1 MLINIFVLELTW
13 FFYSYIID
21 KILSEIKVRE
31 MKKISIYTDKTKQK
45 EFIKRMNTIVN
56 REDSSIAYCV
66 IEKNGSNGFV
76 VLMRPY
82 NNRYSHDT
90 LMFNFY
96 SSVYTNDGYEEYVD
110 KGYSKEDI
118 MQLANILNDFC
129 FENFYEGQF
138 FASTFLNLDGEKLKS
153 YVFKLSSDEKNNI
166 FSIDNKY
173 LTRMFTVVKK
183 EEALD
188 LLNDVKVDNE
198 LVISKSFKPNTTEYS
213 FNSALNT
220 MRVFNSQ
227 KTDSYVIVEYYYS
240 YDRYDK
246 EYYLGKIWCEKDG
259 KVEAFGIKSLDM

>member
-13 FFYSYIID
+13 FFYSCIID
-21 KILSEIKVRE
+21 KILSGIKVRK

-45 EFIKRMNTIVN
+45 EFIERMNAIVN

-76 VLMRPY
+76 VLMGPY

-90 LMFNFY
+90 LMFDFY
-96 SSVYTNDGYEEYVD
+96 SSLYTNGDYEEYTD
-110 KGYSKEDI
+110 KGYSREDI
-118 MQLANILNDFC
+118 TQLVNLLNDFC

-138 FASTFLNLDGEKLKS
+138 FASTFLNLDREKLKS

-198 LVISKSFKPNTTEYS
+198 LVISKRFKPNTTEYS

-220 MRVFNSQ
+220 MRVFNSH
-227 KTDSYVIVEYYYS
+227 TDRYVIVEYYYS

-246 EYYLGKIWCEKDG
+246 EYYLGKMWCEKDG
-259 KVEAFGIKSLDM
+259 KVEAFGLKTLDI